1 MEHLKEAAEI
11 KEIQELSD
19 RQIKELTQQEAE
31 RLADSMI
38 ERMKMTSDYYN
49 PLYAEIREDMEKEPA
64 DAKKEAEEND
74 KDNGRDTEKTA
85 EEIFKE
91 FGFDKDRFLKS
102 SVEAQEKRKETADE
116 YYEDERRKYGKR
128 ELYSWNEELMSE
140 AGPNCYAYAM
150 QWNRDPLTGKKF
162 SMRPFPGMLT
172 QEAAGTGNMDM
183 VKSEAGLLAAI
194 TEGGERGKEVL
205 MGRIRDDLESAGME
219 IKEVNSASYRP
230 EEGKWL
236 IAVAANPARGMEDFH
251 FYRKGEGDYWT
262 HKEGVT
268 EVSQLDKSGER
279 ITDPEKCNRGAYRNF
294 YGFYEVGLKKAD
306 D

>member
-1 MEHLKEAAEI
+1 MEHLKEAAET
-11 KEIQELSD
+11 KEIQELAD
-19 RQIKELTQQEAE
+19 RQINELTQQEAE

-38 ERMKMTSDYYN
+38 ERMKLTSDYYN
-49 PLYAEIREDMEKEPA
+49 PLYAEIREDMERETA
-64 DAKKEAEEND
+64 EDKKEAEEND
-74 KDNGRDTEKTA
+74 KDNARDTEKTA

-91 FGFDKDRFLKS
+91 FGFDKERFLKS

-116 YYEDERRKYGKR
+116 YYEDERKKYGKR
-128 ELYSWNEELMSE
+128 DLYSWNEELMSE

-150 QWNRDPLTGKKF
+150 QWNRDPITGKKF

-172 QEAAGTGNMDM
+172 EEAEGTGNMDV
-183 VKSEAGLLAAI
+183 VKSEVELLAAI
-194 TEGGERGKEVL
+194 AEGGERGKEIL

-219 IKEVNSASYRP
+219 IKEVDSASYRP

-236 IAVAANPARGMEDFH
+236 IAVAANPDRGMEDFH

-268 EVSQLDKSGER
+268 EVSRLDKSGER
-279 ITDPEKCNRGAYRNF
+279 ITDPEKCNRGDYRNF
-294 YGFYEVGLKKAD
+294 YGFYEVGLKKTD